1 MTNEEQKKFSV
12 EQWKFIIFSMIVY
25 MFFYVTRKNLSMAQ
39 VEMFEDGVISK
50 YAIGIILTV
59 HGVLYGVSRFV
70 NGFWADRL
78 NGRIF
83 MAIGLALTALMN
95 FLFGCTSLTI
105 LFGIFWVINGWTLGM
120 GFPACAKM
128 LTHWI
133 HPKELATKMAIWN
146 TSHSFGA
153 VLALGLCSLILGP
166 LGLNWRWCFWVPAAL
181 AAAATVFC
189 FFCVMDSPTEAGV
202 PELEIEAAAAHKPSS
217 EITTA
222 DRIRLVFG
230 NKVIWLVALA
240 NFFVYI
246 VRFGFLDW
254 GPTFLKQFKGIPVSK
269 GGLMIIAFELAAVV
283 GTIFAGW
290 VSDKAFK
297 GRGVRMCVICML
309 CAALFSFGFWML
321 PNGGTELHFTVD
333 KAHQPQASEVRTLL
347 KDFDE
352 NISVKYQQAGNETPE
367 LVLYTVYTTEE
378 LTGVNVD
385 LNKIKN
391 EKKRAREEKA
401 IAKKKEKLVVYKDDK
416 KKDPNSPQFLRQI
429 YEKREIQ
436 AVYKDEESL
445 FTAKLQEKFPDSQV
459 VFLSSYEPTPAP
471 IWLVTLLLMGA
482 GFFIY
487 GPQAL
492 IGIVAANQAT
502 KEAAAMANGFTGIM
516 GYAST
521 IVSGIG
527 IAFIQ
532 VHYGWGIALGSIA
545 VFALIGMVLFAMAWN
560 ANATGYKTDP
570 TEEKLVKAA
579 EENE

>member
-1 MTNEEQKKFSV
+1 MTSEEQKKFSV

-39 VEMFEDGVISK
+39 VEMFEDGVITK

-59 HGVLYGVSRFV
+59 HGLLYGVSRFV

-189 FFCVMDSPTEAGV
+189 FFCVKDSPTEAGV
-202 PELEIEAAAAHKPSS
+202 PELEIEAAATHKPSS

-222 DRIRLVFG
+222 DRRRLVFG
-230 NKVIWLVALA
+230 NRVIWLVALA

-290 VSDKAFK
+290 ITDKAFK
-297 GRGVRMCVICML
+297 GRGVRTCVICML

-321 PNGGTELHFTVD
+321 PNGGTELRFAVND
-333 KAHQPQASEVRTLL
+333 ANQPQASEVRKLL
-347 KDFDE
+347 KSFDE
-352 NISVKYQQAGNETPE
+352 NLVVKYQQSENESPE

-378 LTGVNVD
+378 LTGANID
-385 LNKIKN
+385 LDKIKN

-401 IAKKKEKLVVYKDDK
+401 IAKKAEKL
-416 KKDPNSPQFLRQI
+416 QG
-429 YEKREIQ
+429 
-436 AVYKDEESL
+436 YKDEEAL

-459 VFLSSYEPTPAP
+459 AFLSSYEPTPAP

-570 TEEKLVKAA
+570 TEEELVKAA

>member
-1 MTNEEQKKFSV
+1 MTQEEQKKFTV
-12 EQWKFIIFSMIVY
+12 AQWKFIIYSMIVY
-25 MFFYVTRKNLSMAQ
+25 MFFYVTRKNMSMAMP
-39 VEMFEDGVISK
+39 EMIIDDVNPEGVITAT
-50 YAIGIILTV
+50 AIGAILTA
-59 HGVLYGVSRFV
+59 HGLIYGISRFV

-105 LFGIFWVINGWTLGM
+105 LFAIFWIINGWTLGM

-153 VLALGLCSLILGP
+153 VFALGLCSLILGP
-166 LGLNWRWCFWVPAAL
+166 LGLDWHWCFWVPAAL

-189 FFCVMDSPTEAGV
+189 LFCVMDSPTEAGV
-202 PELEIEAAAAHKPSS
+202 HELEIEASATHKPSS
-217 EITTA
+217 EITTK
-222 DRIRLVFG
+222 DRIRLVYC
-230 NKVIWLVALA
+230 NRVIWLVALA

-290 VSDKAFK
+290 ASDKFFK

-309 CAALFSFGFWML
+309 CTALFSYGFWVL
-321 PNGGTELHFTVD
+321 PNGGTELRFAVND
-333 KAHQPQASEVRTLL
+333 ANQPQTSEVRELL
-347 KDFDE
+347 KNFDK
-352 NISVKYQQAGNETPE
+352 NIAVKYQQAENESPE

-378 LTGVNVD
+378 LNGVNVD
-385 LNKIKN
+385 LNSIKN
-391 EKKRAREEKA
+391 AKKRAREEKA
-401 IAKKKEKLVVYKDDK
+401 LAKKKEKLNGYKD
-416 KKDPNSPQFLRQI
+416 I
-429 YEKREIQ
+429 
-436 AVYKDEESL
+436 ESL
-445 FTAKLQEKFPDSQV
+445 FTAKLKEKFADSQIA
-459 VFLSSYEPTPAP
+459 LQSSNEPTPAP

-527 IAFIQ
+527 IAYIQ
-532 VHYGWGIALGSIA
+532 HHFGWGIALGSIA
-545 VFALIGMVLFAMAWN
+545 FFALIGMVLFALAWN
-560 ANATGYKTDP
+560 AKATGYKDDP
-570 TEEKLVKAA
+570 TVEEKALIATA